1 MRDKKQEV
9 ETITL
14 NGRVYVVNND
24 PTYPKT
30 RKVAPKVDPLLKK
43 AIARTSM
50 LLFLNELKPTKSP
63 KKLAELEKSTLL
75 LKKFIG

>member
-1 MRDKKQEV
+1 MSSPFADW
-9 ETITL
+9 TDADWADYMT
-14 NGRVYVVNND
+14 
-24 PTYPKT
+24 TYPKT

-63 KKLAELEKSTLL
+63 KKLAELKKSTLL